1 MMEEPFERL
10 KAEYQAKK
18 NDHNRALAESAKR
31 TEKENENL
39 DRLKFELEKKG
50 FACTFERVNECVV
63 GKLTGSCGK
72 YRFGIRFQNNLIK
85 LGDRVPTGA
94 EAAANIITWACVR
107 AIANLPQDADPDVE
121 HTLDLNQ
128 KPLAMSER

>member
-1 MMEEPFERL
+1 MEDPFERL
-10 KAEYQAKK
+10 KVEYQAKK
-18 NDHNRALAESAKR
+18 NDHIRASEESAKR

-39 DRLKFELEKKG
+39 NRLKLELEKKG

-63 GKLTGSCGK
+63 GKLAGSCGN
-72 YRFGIRFQNNLIK
+72 YRFGFRFQNNLIK

-94 EAAANIITWACVR
+94 EVAANIITWACAS

-121 HTLDLNQ
+121 HTLDLNT
-128 KPLAMSER
+128 KPIAR